1 MSRWIRRLGTRK
13 SGFRYVDESDRAVRD
28 KRTLERIDALRVP
41 PAWRDVHIAATPR
54 SSIQAWGFDARGRK
68 QYRYNDRAVE
78 RRDLRKYHRV
88 RQLAKELPRVRR
100 ALHDDARPGT
110 RAESLDAEAVAATVL
125 RLISETFC
133 RVGGERYLK
142 ENGTFGITTLRKSHV
157 TIEEGIATL
166 SYRGKSSITQRQVVT
181 DAELVRLIARQLKTP
196 GARLFRF
203 RNDGRWSA
211 ITAADV
217 NAYLQRRVGG
227 RYSAKDFRTWGGTL
241 RAATVLA
248 ELPPASSATEA
259 KRNVALAMRLVS
271 AELGNTPTIC
281 RKSYVHPMVIAR
293 YLDHGETIPL
303 PRARRTAADHG
314 GAVVGRGY
322 REFAQHFPQ
331 PGWVEHDPRDWLAG
345 LCAAARDAIAESHV
359 RPAAMGLTN
368 QRETIVVWDR
378 ATGDPVH
385 NALVWQDRRTAER
398 ARALRETDAPR

>member
-1 MSRWIRRLGTRK
+1 MAQTSWIRRLGSKTR
-13 SGFRYVDESDRAVRD
+13 GFRYVDAREKPIRDRA
-28 KRTLERIDALRVP
+28 LLARIDALRVP
-41 PAWRDVHIAATPR
+41 PAWRDVHIAPSAR
-54 SSIQAWGFDARGRK
+54 SAIQAWGFDARGRK

-78 RRDLRKYHRV
+78 LRELRKYHRV
-88 RQLAKELPRVRR
+88 RRLAKELPRIRR
-100 ALHDDARPGT
+100 RLHDDAQPGLPAA
-110 RAESLDAEAVAATVL
+110 RLDDKAVAATVL

-166 SYRGKSSITQRQVVT
+166 AYRGKSSITQRQVVT

-227 RYSAKDFRTWGGTL
+227 GYSAKDFRTWGGTL

-303 PRARRTAADHG
+303 PRARRTAADR
-314 GAVVGRGY
+314 GRAHSPEE
-322 REFAQHFPQ
+322 RALIAFLDEHFP
-331 PGWVEHDPRDWLAG
+331 E
-345 LCAAARDAIAESHV
+345 
-359 RPAAMGLTN
+359 
-368 QRETIVVWDR
+368 
-378 ATGDPVH
+378 
-385 NALVWQDRRTAER
+385 RRRR
-398 ARALRETDAPR
+398 ARGEDGASLKA